1 MPGFSEGAP
10 CWADVSL
17 PDLAAG
23 RRFYGQLFG
32 WTFHDQGEAFGHY
45 TMAHS
50 GGKPAAALMAAVD
63 PAMPTAWGVHFA
75 SDDAAAT
82 ADRIREAGGQVLFG
96 PDTVGD
102 SGVMLGALDPG
113 GSFFG
118 VWQAGS
124 HPGFAVVNEPGA
136 YCWTEN
142 HTKDAA
148 AVDPFYEAVFG
159 YEAQQIGDGTHF
171 DYKVWSL
178 PGTLPGT
185 PGSQVAGRMQRGGDL
200 PADAPAAYQTYF
212 VVDDCDAAAETV
224 RRLGG
229 QVMHEPHDSP
239 FGRTA
244 LVADDQGAGFAV
256 IDVQRT
262 GDPGPGA

>member
-1 MPGFSEGAP
+1 MAGFSEGAP

-23 RRFYGQLFG
+23 QRFYGELFG
-32 WTFHDQGEAFGHY
+32 WTFHDQGEEFGHY
-45 TMAHS
+45 TMALS
-50 GGKPAAALMAAVD
+50 GGKNAAALMGKMD
-63 PAMPTAWGVHFA
+63 PAMPTAWGVYFA
-75 SDDAAAT
+75 SDDVARTAA
-82 ADRIREAGGQVLFG
+82 RIREAGGQVLFG
-96 PDTVGD
+96 PDTVAD

-148 AVDPFYEAVFG
+148 AVDPFYDAVFG
-159 YEAQQIGDGTHF
+159 YDAQQIGDGTHF

-178 PGTLPGT
+178 PGTKDA
-185 PGSQVAGRMQRGGDL
+185 QVAGRMQRGGDL
-200 PADAPAAYQTYF
+200 PEDAPAGYQTYF
-212 VVDDCDAAAETV
+212 VVKDCDAGADTV

-229 QVMHEPHDSP
+229 QVIHEPHDSP
-239 FGRTA
+239 FGRMA
-244 LVADDQGAGFAV
+244 LVADDQGASFAI
-256 IDVQRT
+256 IDVERRT
-262 GDPGPGA
+262 GPMPGA